1 MRIAISRFDKFVM
14 NAKIIIIP
22 IFLIGSCV
30 AQLNEDLIREIFDMI
45 EYETVIESGFATTK
59 NPIQLIEDL
68 IQDVFGIHETETVT
82 GSGFATSE
90 NHAQITEDPIKYVF
104 DTHETET
111 VTESNFTTT
120 MNPAQIGEDV
130 IRYVFGIDE
139 TETVTKT
146 IFTTTENPATTVAPQ
161 KSVTVEQTESSY
173 QPCGTHPGMACV
185 RQDLCNNGYI
195 GFNLR
200 FNFPIRDSIH
210 SCNNP
215 LETCC
220 DSNDMSDLLKLKPL
234 PLKVKCGYRYKNGV
248 ELQNKELA
256 DNEAKFGEFPWMV
269 SIFNKIIFSG
279 KVFSISKCGG
289 SLIAPNVVL
298 TAAHCVNVKQTKNY
312 SVRAGEWEP
321 NSDSEPYPHQER
333 QVAGIIVHE
342 KYNNRS
348 LQNDIALL
356 FLETSFDEAPHINT
370 ICLPPA
376 YTNFGMSRCIASG
389 WGKTNFGTNIMKKID
404 LPVVRKAKC
413 QKHLRKTRLGQ
424 SFKLHSSFMCAGG
437 ETGKDTCQGDS
448 GSPLACPMANNSDRY
463 YQAGIVSWGIGCGE
477 ENVPGV
483 YASIPKLRSWIDKQ
497 LAYKKID

>member
-1 MRIAISRFDKFVM
+1 M
-14 NAKIIIIP
+14 NAKIILIP

-30 AQLNEDLIREIFDMI
+30 AQVDEALIRDIFDMN
-45 EYETVIESGFATTK
+45 EY
-59 NPIQLIEDL
+59 
-68 IQDVFGIHETETVT
+68 ETVT
-82 GSGFATSE
+82 GSSFATLE
-90 NHAQITEDPIKYVF
+90 NPAQITEDPIKYDF

-120 MNPAQIGEDV
+120 MNPDQIVEDV
-130 IRYVFGIDE
+130 IRDVFGIDE

-146 IFTTTENPATTVAPQ
+146 IFTTTENPATTVVPQ

-200 FNFPIRDSIH
+200 FNFPKRDSIH

-220 DSNDMSDLLKLKPL
+220 DNNDMSDLLKLKNG
-234 PLKVKCGYRYKNGV
+234 CGYRNQNGV

-269 SIFNKIIFSG
+269 AILNKIILSG
-279 KVFSISKCGG
+279 KVLSLYNCGG
-289 SLIAPNVVL
+289 TLIALNVVL

-321 NSDSEPYPHQER
+321 NSDSEPYSHQER

-356 FLETSFDEAPHINT
+356 FLETSFDKAPHINT

-376 YTNFGMSRCIASG
+376 SAYTNIGMSRCIASG
-389 WGKTNFGTNIMKKID
+389 WGKTNFGTGKYPNILKKID
-404 LPVVRKAKC
+404 LPVVPNAKC
-413 QKHLRKTRLGQ
+413 EKDLRKTPLGR
-424 SFKLHSSFMCAGG
+424 SFKLHYSFMCAGG
-437 ETGKDTCQGDS
+437 ETGKDTCQGDG
-448 GSPLACPMANNSDRY
+448 GSPLVCPMANNPDRY
-463 YQAGIVSWGIGCGE
+463 YQAGIVSWGIECGN

-483 YASIPKLRSWIDKQ
+483 YASILKLRSWIDTQ
-497 LAYKKID
+497 LGYKNLSLQII